1 MDVETKVVTDLPENA
16 YRELEAGEEYK
27 PVMPV
32 SSVIKEVTPWSV
44 FWGIIMAIVF
54 SGAAAFSGLKIGQVI
69 EAAIPI
75 SIIAVGLSTAFK
87 KKNMLGQNVIIQ
99 SIGGSSGVVVAGAIF
114 TIPGLYILG
123 LDVNFFHIF
132 IAAFLGACLGILF
145 LIPFRRYFVKD
156 MHGKFPFPE
165 AKATTE
171 ILMSGEKGGNQAKA
185 LIVSGLIAG
194 IYDFICIYTGL
205 FSEEFTSR
213 IVGWGAQVADKSKI
227 LFRFGVSPL
236 IVGFGYLVGLRYS
249 LIIAMGS
256 LFAWFVLV
264 PLFNQAALMAGSN
277 FFAGMSPEIIF
288 KEYVRYIGIGAIAM
302 AGMIGIVKSSGVIG
316 SAFKLAFSSI
326 FGKTDAD
333 EKIERT
339 QRDIKMS
346 FIMMMIAL
354 TAIALLVFLIT
365 GFNISVAQA
374 IVAFLTIIIISFL
387 FTTVAANAIAIV
399 GSNPVSGMTL
409 MTLLIASFTFAAMG
423 LKGNSGMTTTL
434 VLGGIVC
441 TALSVAGGFITDLK
455 VGYWLGSTPRK
466 QESWK
471 FLGMLVSAATVGVV
485 IFMLNSTFGFTD
497 NDYLVNQHKFT
508 KAQIQLVEKG
518 TASPKLMK
526 EYKAEKKNAKPLVAP
541 QANAMAAVIAPIMS
555 DKKEVKTIAAQ
566 NINGLLVPADKKVKG
581 EIIAAIKNSKGELV
595 PAGKTEKEKANEKIF
610 LYLLG
615 ALVALLLNFIGIPP
629 LAFALGMYL
638 PLQLNTPLVAGGLLA
653 YFVAKS
659 SKDKEV
665 ALKREQRGTLIAS
678 GFIAGAALFG
688 IIGALLKFFGVDIWI
703 SVWDKNPIGGQV
715 AALIA
720 FVALFVY
727 FRWDTYRA
735 DKIKD

>member
-1 MDVETKVVTDLPENA
+1 MDVETNVNTDLPENA

-27 PVMPV
+27 PVMPL

-99 SIGGSSGVVVAGAIF
+99 SIGGSSGVVVAGAVF

-123 LDVNFFHIF
+123 LDVNFIHIF
-132 IAAFLGACLGILF
+132 IASFLGACLGILF

-171 ILMSGEKGGNQAKA
+171 ILMSGEKGGNEAKA

-213 IVGWGAQVADKSKI
+213 IIGWGAQVADKSKI

-277 FFAGMSPEIIF
+277 FFAGMSPEVIF

-302 AGMIGIVKSSGVIG
+302 AGMIGIVKSSKVIG
-316 SAFKLAFSSI
+316 SAFKLAFGSI

-333 EKIERT
+333 ETIERT

-365 GFNISVAQA
+365 GFNISLAQA
-374 IVAFLTIIIISFL
+374 VVAFLTIIIISFL

-423 LKGNSGMTTTL
+423 LNGDSGMTTTL

-497 NDYLVNQHKFT
+497 NDYLVNQKIFT
-508 KAQIQLVEKG
+508 RTEIKSVVDS
-518 TASPKLMK
+518 TASPELMAR
-526 EYKAEKKNAKPLVAP
+526 YTAEKKNAKPLVAP
-541 QANAMAAVIAPIMS
+541 QANAMAAVISPIMS
-555 DKKEVKTIAAQ
+555 DKQEVKTIRAQ
-566 NINGLLVPADKKVKG
+566 NINGVLVPADKNVKG
-581 EIIAAIKNSKGELV
+581 EIIAAITNAKGELV

-653 YFVAKS
+653 YFVSKS
-659 SKDKEV
+659 SKNKDIV
-665 ALKREQRGTLIAS
+665 LKREQRGTLIAS

-688 IIGALLKFFGVDIWI
+688 IIGALLKFFGVNIWLGI
-703 SVWDKNPIGGQV
+703 WDKNLIGGEITAL
-715 AALIA
+715 AAFIVLFIY
-720 FVALFVY
+720 FV
-727 FRWDTYRA
+727 WDTYRA
-735 DKIKD
+735 DKVK